1 MGVGA
6 HSGGSGHRVAEPCVC
21 GEADCPQPLACP
33 LNANASSASA
43 LSSFRKPGSLEET
56 ARPLLLLARQ
66 ISGMETSF
74 ATSVNHEK
82 KTQETRVASN
92 TGELHLDQQT
102 VAGWQ
107 DSMCRSLLNAGLVSS
122 SRAGVPALVT
132 EVAKA
137 LGIKSFFAVPVM
149 MGGTLVGTVCGASQ
163 DIIGLSDL
171 QLSGLQLVA
180 TALQKLLEAE
190 AEKVGAQ
197 DRAFRAEAQVKLAR
211 MEARRHAG
219 DSQRMQYLANTD
231 EMTGLPN
238 RRAFIAR
245 WKDQL
250 LGSEL
255 TGYRLGL
262 IMIDA
267 DRFKAVNDG
276 MGHEK
281 GDAVLRA
288 IAATLMVVKQS
299 SDVIARLGGDEFA
312 FSTIHGHSQQL
323 LSVAD
328 EVRRLFKVMAA
339 ELGVTTTLSM
349 GMVSSDDCHRSQMLA
364 TADKALYLSKSMGG
378 NIERSLPPAMG
389 GFSHAA

>member
-1 MGVGA
+1 ML
-6 HSGGSGHRVAEPCVC
+6 R
-21 GEADCPQPLACP
+21 
-33 LNANASSASA
+33 
-43 LSSFRKPGSLEET
+43 
-56 ARPLLLLARQ
+56 LARQ
-66 ISGMETSF
+66 ISGMETTF
-74 ATSVNHEK
+74 ATSVDWEK
-82 KTQETRVASN
+82 QTQAILCACN
-92 TGELHLDQQT
+92 TGELQLDEQMML
-102 VAGWQ
+102 GWQ
-107 DSMCRSLLNAGLVSS
+107 DSICRYLPDAGLVSS
-122 SRAGVPALVT
+122 SRAGLPVLAT
-132 EVAKA
+132 GVATA

-149 MGGTLVGTVCGASQ
+149 MGDTLVGTVCGASQ
-163 DIIGLSDL
+163 DVIGLSDL
-171 QLSGLQLVA
+171 QLSGLQLIA
-180 TALQKLLEAE
+180 TALQKLLEVE

-197 DRAFRAEAQVKLAR
+197 DRAFRAEAQVNLAR

-250 LGSEL
+250 LRSEL
-255 TGYRLGL
+255 TEHRLGL

-312 FSTIHGHSQQL
+312 FSTTHGDSQQL
-323 LSVAD
+323 LAVAD
-328 EVRRLFKVMAA
+328 DVRRLFGVMAA

-378 NIERSLPPAMG
+378 NTERSLPPAMG